1 MENQTYFTDIHTFTI
16 CPSHTWGYL
25 VSFIMHCETYLDA
38 ISVQGT
44 ISLKFLRALK
54 NMILQFKNKFDP

>member
-1 MENQTYFTDIHTFTI
+1 
-16 CPSHTWGYL
+16 
-25 VSFIMHCETYLDA
+25 MHCETYLDA

-54 NMILQFKNKFDP
+54 NMILQFKNKFDPWPWSWNHVHCQQHDLPVG